1 MVAQGSVADELE
13 APRGELRA
21 ATKKVSFCTPVA
33 THGDL
38 LGHDKDS
45 RAGVTSIWP
54 IEVQTHAPQQVQEEN
69 NPEAAGQEHVH
80 VTSDTQRRKTA
91 TNYKDTT
98 PARHYVE
105 DAKEDLA

>member
-1 MVAQGSVADELE
+1 MVAQGSVADEPE
-13 APRGELRA
+13 APRGKLRA
-21 ATKKVSFCTPVA
+21 ATKKSIFA
-33 THGDL
+33 L
-38 LGHDKDS
+38 LWQHTETS
-45 RAGVTSIWP
+45 LAMTRIRAGVTSIWP

-69 NPEAAGQEHVH
+69 NREAAGQEHVH

-91 TNYKDTT
+91 TNRKGTT